1 MKRKHLLL
9 TWMALLSL
17 PLSATNNESNSTSGY
32 FNYTAQ
38 RIYINKADNNF
49 IKWNYGNNT
58 FKDYMP
64 SNFILENDYVKII
77 LGKYKEEQS
86 NDNTDITTNKWDA
99 SIDFLLKDGGAN
111 LRVTENNPVFA
122 IKFSALDNVAA
133 KTKAEEYMQFFWT
146 NPETQN
152 VEVMNCKQGM
162 ESCNT
167 TSGSN
172 TNMITFILKP
182 TLTEATK
189 SHHLDVMK

>member
-1 MKRKHLLL
+1 
-9 TWMALLSL
+9 MATTPLKTTCL
-17 PLSATNNESNSTSGY
+17 PTLFG
-32 FNYTAQ
+32 
-38 RIYINKADNNF
+38 
-49 IKWNYGNNT
+49 
-58 FKDYMP
+58 
-64 SNFILENDYVKII
+64 NDYVKII

-152 VEVMNCKQGM
+152 VEVMNWKQGM
-162 ESCNT
+162 EVAT
-167 TSGSN
+167 Q
-172 TNMITFILKP
+172 LLEA
-182 TLTEATK
+182 TLT
-189 SHHLDVMK
+189 